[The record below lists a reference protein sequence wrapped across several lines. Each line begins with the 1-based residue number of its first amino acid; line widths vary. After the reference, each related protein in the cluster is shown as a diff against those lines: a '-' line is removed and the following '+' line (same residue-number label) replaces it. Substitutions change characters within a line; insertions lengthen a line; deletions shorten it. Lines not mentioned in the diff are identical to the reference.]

1 MISHTR
7 GMTLD
12 NVANRAPCG
21 KLHARVCSAGGLT
34 LGRGRSLL
42 HADRSCD
49 QVARPLL
56 GGGAGGRYLGSIY
69 GKAFYMPLFVYRCP
83 TTGYRVQGFSA
94 EDVSMNTHTYEPVV
108 CPMCKRTHHVNP
120 ATGTVLGEEQ
130 TGSHS
135 KSPARST

>member
-1 MISHTR
+1 MPPF
-7 GMTLD
+7 
-12 NVANRAPCG
+12 AQ
-21 KLHARVCSAGGLT
+21 RVGLT

-42 HADRSCD
+42 HAGRSCD

-94 EDVSMNTHTYEPVV
+94 EDVSVNTHTYEPVA
-108 CPMCKRTHHVNP
+108 CPLCKRTHQVIRLP
-120 ATGTVLGEEQ
+120 AQ
-130 TGSHS
+130 SWAKS
-135 KSPARST
+135 KPALPPPSSGRNLPSAQR